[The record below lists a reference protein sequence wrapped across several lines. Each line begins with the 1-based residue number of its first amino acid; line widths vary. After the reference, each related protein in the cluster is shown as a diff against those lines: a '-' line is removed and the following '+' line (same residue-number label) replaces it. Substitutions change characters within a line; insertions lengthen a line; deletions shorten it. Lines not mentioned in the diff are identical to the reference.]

1 MVKYGVIGDPYGI
14 STGFDKLDEM
24 TNGLQNAN
32 LVIVSGESDMGKT
45 AFALSIAKNI
55 AAGQNIPMAFFSLEM
70 SNVQLLNRFI
80 SNACEIEGRK
90 ILNGKLNKEDWER
103 LDKTLKTLIEVPLY
117 IDDSEGLS
125 VQDLKSK
132 ACCLARDKGIKLIMI
147 DYLQLMTISD
157 ISYNSRQKEIFFI
170 LDSLKN
176 LAKELNIP
184 ILVLHQLDRGS
195 ELVKDYE
202 VKRPQL
208 SDIREYDAIEQNA
221 DIVIFLH
228 RPNYRRSYECED
240 GANSYQE
247 KIDVIIAKNHKGA
260 TGIIQMDYEVALS
273 RIDN

>member
-1 MVKYGVIGDPYGI
+1 MVKNDAIGNPNGI

-32 LVIVSGESDMGKT
+32 LVIITGKSDIGKT

-55 AAGQNIPMAFFSLEM
+55 AADQNIPMAFFSLEM
-70 SNVQLLNRFI
+70 SNVQLLNRLM

-90 ILNGKLNKEDWER
+90 INNGKLNKEDWNR
-103 LDKTLKTLIEVPLY
+103 LDKTLKTLIDVPLY
-117 IDDSEGLS
+117 IDDTEDLS

-147 DYLQLMTISD
+147 DYLQLMTNSD
-157 ISYNSRQKEIFFI
+157 ISYKSRQKEIFFI
-170 LDSLKN
+170 LHSLKN

-184 ILVLHQLDRGS
+184 ILVLHQ
-195 ELVKDYE
+195 
-202 VKRPQL
+202 
-208 SDIREYDAIEQNA
+208 SDFREYDAIEQNA

-228 RPNYRRSYECED
+228 RPNYRRSYESD
-240 GANSYQE
+240 QE
-247 KIDVIIAKNHKGA
+247 KIEVIIAKNHNGA
-260 TGIIQMDYEVALS
+260 TGIIQMDYKVALS

>member
-24 TNGLQNAN
+24 INGLQNAN

-55 AAGQNIPMAFFSLEM
+55 AADQNMPIAFFSLEL
-70 SNVQLLNRFI
+70 SNVQLLNRLI

-90 ILNGKLNKEDWER
+90 ILNGKLNKEEWER

-132 ACCLARDKGIKLIMI
+132 ACCLARDKGIKLLMI

-170 LDSLKN
+170 LHSLKK

-184 ILVLHQLDRGS
+184 ILVLHQLGRGGES
-195 ELVKDYE
+195 G
-202 VKRPQL
+202 RPQL

-228 RPNYRRSYECED
+228 RPKYRRLYESED
-240 GANSYQE
+240 GANYYQE
-247 KIDVIIAKNHKGA
+247 KIEVIIAKNHKGA
-260 TGIIQMDYEVALS
+260 TGIIEMDYKVALS
-273 RIDN
+273 RIDY